1 MLVDVRISVKESS
14 GGATAPRLLL
24 LLPPCMV
31 PRAWERAAICSA
43 VNVGVFPVETGGAE
57 VEAEVGTDAGTVDL
71 RVYGVQY

>member
-1 MLVDVRISVKESS
+1 
-14 GGATAPRLLL
+14 
-24 LLPPCMV
+24 MV